1 MDVASPPKAGM
12 SRGAKIGA
20 AIALV
25 VLVAAA
31 AALAWFYLRGD
42 NIVTTDSGL
51 RYQVIEEGEGEPA
64 TSNDLIAMRYVLSKE
79 DGTVL
84 QRSADTGQPFMAMTD
99 MVFPGFAEGLQ
110 LMREGGRYKLW
121 VPPRLA
127 YGNQVPPGAP
137 FTAQDTLVFEI
148 EVFQIGRGFAAM
160 ARQMMGPQA
169 PPPQPQ
175 GAEGRNPAQGAA
187 TPPPAGGGGNNQR

>member
-1 MDVASPPKAGM
+1 MDVVSPPKSGM

-20 AIALV
+20 AIALIV
-25 VLVAAA
+25 VVAAA

-42 NIVTTDSGL
+42 NIVTTQSGL
-51 RYQVIEEGEGEPA
+51 RYQVIEEGTGEPA
-64 TSNDLIAMRYVLSKE
+64 TSADLIAMRYVLSKE

-110 LMREGGRYKLW
+110 LMREGGHYKLW

-127 YGNQVPPGAP
+127 YGTQVPPGAP

-169 PPPQPQ
+169 QRP
-175 GAEGRNPAQGAA
+175 EGRSGGGNSAQTAE
-187 TPPPAGGGGNNQR
+187 TPPPAGGGTSQ

>member
-12 SRGAKIGA
+12 SRGAKIAA
-20 AIALV
+20 AIALIL
-25 VLVAAA
+25 LVAAA
-31 AALAWFYLRGD
+31 AALAWYYLRGD
-42 NIVTTDSGL
+42 NIVTTQSGL

-137 FTAQDTLVFEI
+137 AES
-148 EVFQIGRGFAAM
+148 
-160 ARQMMGPQA
+160 
-169 PPPQPQ
+169 Q
-175 GAEGRNPAQGAA
+175 G
-187 TPPPAGGGGNNQR
+187 TD

>member
-1 MDVASPPKAGM
+1 MDVVAPSQPKSGM

-42 NIVTTDSGL
+42 NIVTTQSGL
-51 RYQVIEEGEGEPA
+51 RYQVIEQGEGEPA
-64 TSNDLIAMRYVLSKE
+64 TSADLIAMRYVLSKE

-110 LMREGGRYKLW
+110 LMREGGHYKMW

-160 ARQMMGPQA
+160 ARQAMMPQA
-169 PPPQPQ
+169 PPPE
-175 GAEGRNPAQGAA
+175 GAQGRNPAQGGA
-187 TPPPAGGGGNNQR
+187 TPPPAGGNSQR

>member
-1 MDVASPPKAGM
+1 
-12 SRGAKIGA
+12 
-20 AIALV
+20 
-25 VLVAAA
+25 
-31 AALAWFYLRGD
+31 
-42 NIVTTDSGL
+42 
-51 RYQVIEEGEGEPA
+51 VIEEGEGEPA

>member
-20 AIALV
+20 AIALI

-31 AALAWFYLRGD
+31 AALAWYYLRGD
-42 NIVTTDSGL
+42 NIVTTQSGL

-64 TSNDLIAMRYVLSKE
+64 TPNDLIAMRYVLSKE

-169 PPPQPQ
+169 PPPQ
-175 GAEGRNPAQGAA
+175 GANGARGGQGAA
-187 TPPPAGGGGNNQR
+187 APPPAPEGNSAR